1 MFEGISRGLTDAL
14 KRLRGRGRLTEANV
28 REGMLQVRTVLLEAD
43 VNYTV
48 ANEFI
53 ARVTDKAVGQDVLRT
68 LDPSEQIVQII
79 YTELVQLMGP
89 VDHRFHFAKDRPTV
103 LMLCGLQGSGKTT
116 TAGKLALLLRD
127 KHGRKPMLVAAD
139 LQRPAAVEQLRV
151 LSEQLGVA
159 FYSEGAATSDGK
171 GPSPIDVCRN
181 AVTHAKKTLIDTVI
195 LDTAG
200 RLHIAEMP
208 MDELKQ
214 IDRLVKPDD
223 VFLVSDAMTGQDA
236 VNSSKAFNDALDLN
250 GVILTKLDGDARGG
264 AALSIKEVTKV
275 PIKFVGVG
283 EKLQALEEFIPER
296 MAQRIMGQG
305 DIMGVIEKVQRVQ
318 SELSQE
324 EIQRQQAKLAKGDFT
339 LDDFRKQ
346 FEMMAKMGGM
356 RELMGQMPG
365 MGELI
370 PEGEDP
376 DEAIK
381 RIQGMVDSMTKE
393 ERRNPDV
400 IDLSRRRRIAEG
412 SGTEPHEIKQFL
424 GQFEQVRTLMRQ
436 MAKMSIWDRVK
447 MVTGLGKMGAFQ
459 PGTKLQLKSKIG
471 TGHRKSAKERAEDR
485 KKKKKQAKRGR
496 GNRDNDHPDKG
507 RGDNRPG

>member
-28 REGMLQVRTVLLEAD
+28 KEGMQQVRTALLEAD

-48 ANEFI
+48 ANDFI
-53 ARVTDKAVGQDVLRT
+53 ARVTEKAVGQDVLRT

-79 YTELVQLMGP
+79 YEELVQLMGP

-151 LSEQLGVA
+151 LSEQLGIA
-159 FYSEGAATSDGK
+159 FYNEGAAGADGK

-181 AVTHAKKTLIDTVI
+181 AVAQAKKTLIDTVI

-264 AALSIKEVTKV
+264 AALSIKEVTRV
-275 PIKFVGVG
+275 PIKFIGVG
-283 EKLQALEEFIPER
+283 EKLQALEEFVPER

-305 DIMGVIEKVQRVQ
+305 DIMGIIEKVQRVQ

-324 EIQRQQAKLAKGDFT
+324 EIEKQQAKLAKGSFT

-346 FEMMAKMGGM
+346 FEVMAKMGGM
-356 RELMGQMPG
+356 RDLMAQMPG
-365 MGELI
+365 MGDMI

-376 DEAIK
+376 EQAVK
-381 RIQGMVDSMTKE
+381 RIQGMIDSMTKQ
-393 ERRNPDV
+393 ERSDPDI
-400 IDLSRRRRIAEG
+400 IDLSRRRRIAAG
-412 SGTEPHEIKQFL
+412 SGTEAHEVKQFL
-424 GQFEQVRTLMRQ
+424 GQFDHVRTLMRQ
-436 MAKMSIWDRVK
+436 MSQMSMWQRLKMI
-447 MVTGLGKMGAFQ
+447 TGMGKSGMFQ
-459 PGTKLQLKSKIG
+459 PGAMLPKTKIG
-471 TGHRKSAKERAEDR
+471 TGHRKTPKERAEER
-485 KKKKKQAKRGR
+485 KKKRKKR
-496 GNRDNDHPDKG
+496 
-507 RGDNRPG
+507 